1 VRTLVQPIERWLKI
15 GHEPRAVLRIT
26 DAASGAELLRIGV
39 EASGTAEDRMT
50 GDSPRISRTIPHEG
64 GMSTVGSVT
73 IEDLI
78 LDDDLTL
85 CTDLTIEPTIE
96 GPVRGAGRLLS
107 IGTPGEVYADVRDDT
122 TSEWDDVRMV
132 VGRWY
137 TGSDTHVVARAPI
150 QFAIPSTVTSCED
163 GYIALTGVNDYHGA
177 THWSV
182 HLVAGTWSAL
192 SEKGDMFDN
201 FTGHAA
207 SGDYT
212 LVDLGEAWTTEE
224 YGAVTY
230 IQLNEAGRAA
240 VVAAK
245 GSSLKLM
252 LVSDRDADFTTYS
265 AGADGNEYVMF
276 DAPTARLVLRT
287 NTINLENQIAS
298 LYFGVDPLPADYTGM
313 DLVFTGVVDRYDI
326 TDRILS
332 LTLTPNDHKKN
343 PMLPKGIIT
352 TATFPNCPEE
362 HVGEGYPMV
371 YGSASDALMGAHEAG
386 IGYEKNYVSHTLTN
400 EEIGLFDY
408 FPCPVVDPGNATADG
423 PMRVL
428 VSSGAI
434 KRAFLGAP
442 AVWNGTARAWAR
454 MLSYTSLIQGTTHRY
469 IDLYPDRRIIGSYD
483 GVSYSDADIYEEF
496 FGHVISL
503 IPSYVQNSD
512 GVTSPEDVY
521 GAGVS
526 MDAAND
532 QVTVGFSQETVM
544 PGAEKIEV
552 CFSLTTT
559 GNCEIYCKILSKDA
573 DFKVYGGDGVAANH
587 LPGFSTFTSASVD
600 FNAAGV
606 TTADHIVIF
615 GATGGIYSEISS
627 IDSDHVLIIPA
638 IVAASSLEFKIIKA
652 GAVVHSFTN
661 IMKNTIGT
669 ADVVLDATQYLT
681 ETLDNYYVQI
691 LKFAHSAGV
700 AQVSYLQ
707 VKYYTQPSET
717 IREIGLDKQG
727 AMYGTW
733 ISGRAGGHSSGDLI
747 ELPAHI
753 VESIG
758 RDGMDLATAEI
769 NTSAFDAAATALAGM
784 KMAFQISERKRAR
797 EYLKDLAYQGR
808 MKLWWDDRDR
818 LKAKVF
824 AATAAYPVSGSNIPA
839 LLDVFTE
846 TGEPSGDSFTTHQIV
861 GEPKIRRRLDEM
873 KNDFVFRYRLNHAT
887 GEYGAVITCNKDGTT
902 LSDGDL
908 SGVTGAE
915 LVALCQAAYDETGS
929 VETLEVEAWA
939 VRDDATA
946 AQTVQHLV
954 QRLATMPWE
963 ITFEAGPS
971 ANVFEE
977 ADFVNIRCGVVQNR
991 LGIAQMRKQKWEIIG
1006 HEPDVKGHDVG
1017 ITAVQVV

>member
-26 DAASGAELLRIGV
+26 DATSGAELLRIGV

-107 IGTPGEVYADVRDDT
+107 IGTPGEAYADVRDDT
-122 TSEWDDVRMV
+122 TSKWDDIRMV

-201 FTGHAA
+201 FTGHVA

-224 YGAVTY
+224 YGAATY

-276 DAPTARLVLRT
+276 DAPSARLVLRT

-313 DLVFTGVVDRYDI
+313 DLIYSGVVDRYDI
-326 TDRILS
+326 TDRRLS
-332 LTLTPNDHKKN
+332 LTITPNDHKKN
-343 PMLPKGIIT
+343 PMLPTKLIT
-352 TATFPNCPEE
+352 LDDWPNCPEE
-362 HVGEGYPMV
+362 NVGKAVPLV
-371 YGSASDALMGAHEAG
+371 YGSYALSGEHRAGVGNFTGWGPLASQINFSYPDAFAALVVKEDDADRTALCTLLRLKSGNTSFYLWNDGAKTYTLYPVLSGIATYVAG
-386 IGYEKNYVSHTLTN
+386 KGTYRDITPDTDTSHIPPVLSETQYKGVATVIPSSN
-400 EEIGLFDY
+400 ESTAGTYPERAYDADSDTYATMSSNLSELILY
-408 FPCPVVDPGNATADG
+408 FQDPDG
-423 PMRVL
+423 I
-428 VSSGAI
+428 STDGAI
-434 KRAFLGAP
+434 FFVAYAEFLIGADATKLNMIIERNTSTDVTTP
-442 AVWNGTARAWAR
+442 SWAAVYTLQLWTGDAQKQYGFYLLNSTNDRSRLVLSQFRLRFTRPTDMTGVVNIYDVCALVAYSVQSPKVLYMNGEGHYDDTSGTVTGTA
-454 MLSYTSLIQGTTHRY
+454 
-469 IDLYPDRRIIGSYD
+469 
-483 GVSYSDADIYEEF
+483 
-496 FGHVISL
+496 
-503 IPSYVQNSD
+503 
-512 GVTSPEDVY
+512 
-521 GAGVS
+521 
-526 MDAAND
+526 
-532 QVTVGFSQETVM
+532 
-544 PGAEKIEV
+544 
-552 CFSLTTT
+552 
-559 GNCEIYCKILSKDA
+559 
-573 DFKVYGGDGVAANH
+573 
-587 LPGFSTFTSASVD
+587 SA
-600 FNAAGV
+600 
-606 TTADHIVIF
+606 
-615 GATGGIYSEISS
+615 
-627 IDSDHVLIIPA
+627 
-638 IVAASSLEFKIIKA
+638 
-652 GAVVHSFTN
+652 
-661 IMKNTIGT
+661 
-669 ADVVLDATQYLT
+669 
-681 ETLDNYYVQI
+681 
-691 LKFAHSAGV
+691 
-700 AQVSYLQ
+700 
-707 VKYYTQPSET
+707 
-717 IREIGLDKQG
+717 
-727 AMYGTW
+727 
-733 ISGRAGGHSSGDLI
+733 LI
-747 ELPAHI
+747 ENPSHI
-753 VESIG
+753 IESIG
-758 RDGMDLATAEI
+758 RDEMGLATAEI
-769 NTSAFDAAATALAGM
+769 NTASFDTAATALTGM

-797 EYLKDLAYQGR
+797 EYLKDIAYQGR

-824 AATAAYPVSGSNIPA
+824 DSTAAYPVSASNIPA
-839 LLDVFTE
+839 ALDVFTD

-873 KNDFVFRYRLNHAT
+873 RNDFVFRYKLNHAS

-946 AQTVQHLV
+946 ARTVQHLV